1 MSEESKDESGKSK
14 GGIARAKSL
23 TSEQRKDI
31 AKKAAAAR
39 WKDKPLKAT
48 HKGNFKDYFGVNA
61 ECYILD
67 DQTKTP
73 VVTKT
78 GLARLLGIGDLARDI
93 DRLLESPYMREFGDP
108 ELRAKMGKAYNF
120 QYSGQSK
127 NISNAH
133 GYDITTIVDIGKA
146 LIDARNAGALPESRA
161 ESAETAQK
169 IINASAKSGIRGLA
183 YAVAGYEPE
192 AQEVIEAFKIHVQ
205 EEARAWSKVF
215 PDELYYEW
223 YRLYGLK
230 KPEKG
235 GHPIAFRWFTERHIY
250 EPLAKSKG
258 VVFELAKQSRE
269 ENGSRSD
276 KIHQFLSE
284 IGDKALRH
292 HIGKVSGMASMS
304 ESKEQYED
312 GLKRVFGEINTGKM
326 DPLI

>member
-1 MSEESKDESGKSK
+1 MNDDNKEPKGKAK
-14 GGIARAKSL
+14 GGIARAESL
-23 TSEQRKDI
+23 TKEQRSEI
-31 AKKAAAAR
+31 AKKGAAAR
-39 WKDKPLKAT
+39 WASKPLKAT

-78 GLARLLGIGDLARDI
+78 GLAKLLGIGELARDI
-93 DRLLESPYMREFGDP
+93 DRLLESPYMREHGDP
-108 ELRAKMGKAYNF
+108 ELRAKMKKAFNF

-127 NISNAH
+127 NITNAH

-146 LIDARNAGALPESRA
+146 LIDARDAGSLPDSRLA
-161 ESAETAQK
+161 SADTAQK

-192 AQEVIEAFKIHVQ
+192 AQEVIEAFKVHVQ

-223 YRLYGLK
+223 YRLYGLN
-230 KPEKG
+230 KPDKG

-250 EPLAKSKG
+250 KPLAKSKG
-258 VVFELAKQSRE
+258 VVFELAKQSRD

-284 IGDKALRH
+284 VGDKALRH
-292 HIGKVSGMASMS
+292 HIGKVVGMASMS
-304 ESKEQYED
+304 ETNDQYEA
-312 GLKRVFGEINTGKM
+312 GLKRVFGDI
-326 DPLI
+326 D

>member
-1 MSEESKDESGKSK
+1 MSKSNVEPAGKAK
-14 GGIARAKSL
+14 GGIARAESL
-23 TSEQRKDI
+23 TKEQRSDI

-39 WKDKPLKAT
+39 WASKPLKAT

-78 GLARLLGIGDLARDI
+78 GLAKLLGIGDLARDI
-93 DRLLESPYMREFGDP
+93 DRLLEAPYMKEHGDP
-108 ELRAKMGKAYNF
+108 ELRAKMKKAFNF

-127 NISNAH
+127 NITNAH

-146 LIDARNAGALPESRA
+146 LIDAREAKALPESRIA
-161 ESAETAQK
+161 SADTAQK

-192 AQEVIEAFKIHVQ
+192 AQEVIEAFKVHVQ

-223 YRLYGLK
+223 YRLYGLN
-230 KPEKG
+230 KPDKG

-250 EPLAKSKG
+250 KPLAKSKG
-258 VVFELAKQSRE
+258 VVFELAKQSRDE
-269 ENGSRSD
+269 KGSRSD

-284 IGDKALRH
+284 VGDKALRH
-292 HIGKVSGMASMS
+292 HIGKVVGMASMS
-304 ESKEQYED
+304 ESSEQYES
-312 GLKRVFGEINTGKM
+312 GLKRVFGEIE
-326 DPLI
+326 

>member
-1 MSEESKDESGKSK
+1 MSEENKEPKGKAK
-14 GGIARAKSL
+14 GGLARAESLPKEKRSEIAR
-23 TSEQRKDI
+23 
-31 AKKAAAAR
+31 KAAIAR
-39 WKDKPLKAT
+39 WGERPLKAT
-48 HKGNFKDYFGVNA
+48 HKGNFKDFFGVDA

-78 GLARLLGIGDLARDI
+78 GLARLLGIGELARDI
-93 DRLLESPYMREFGDP
+93 DRLLEAPYMREYGDP
-108 ELRAKMGKAYNF
+108 ELRAKMKKAFNF

-127 NISNAH
+127 NITNAH

-146 LIDARNAGALPESRA
+146 LIDAKNANALPESRIS
-161 ESAETAQK
+161 SAETAQK

-183 YAVAGYEPE
+183 YALAGYEPE
-192 AQEVIEAFKIHVQ
+192 AQEVIEAFKVHVQ

-250 EPLAKSKG
+250 KPLAKSKG
-258 VVFELAKQSRE
+258 VVFELAKQSRD

-284 IGDKALRH
+284 VGDKALRH
-292 HIGKVSGMASMS
+292 HIGKVVGMASMS
-304 ESKEQYED
+304 ENNEQYES
-312 GLKRVFGEINTGKM
+312 GLKRVFGDIE
-326 DPLI
+326 

>member
-1 MSEESKDESGKSK
+1 MDKDDKNEGKSK
-14 GGIARAKSL
+14 GGLARAQSL
-23 TSEQRKDI
+23 TKEQRSDI

-39 WKDKPLKAT
+39 WKNKPLKAT

-78 GLARLLGIGDLARDI
+78 GLARLLGIGELARDI
-93 DRLLESPYMREFGDP
+93 DRLLESPYMREYGDP
-108 ELRAKMGKAYNF
+108 ELRAKMKKAFNF

-127 NISNAH
+127 NITNAH

-146 LIDARNAGALPESRA
+146 LIDAKEAGALPESRL
-161 ESAETAQK
+161 ESADVAQK

-223 YRLYGLK
+223 YRLYNLK

-250 EPLAKSKG
+250 KPLAKSKG
-258 VVFELAKQSRE
+258 VVFELAKQSRD
-269 ENGSRSD
+269 ENGNRSD

-284 IGDKALRH
+284 VGDKALRH
-292 HIGKVSGMASMS
+292 HIGKVVGMASMS
-304 ESKEQYED
+304 DDSGQYEN
-312 GLKRVFGEINTGKM
+312 GLKRVFGDI
-326 DPLI
+326 D

>member
-1 MSEESKDESGKSK
+1 MSEDKDNSKAK
-14 GGIARAKSL
+14 GGLARAKSL
-23 TSEQRKDI
+23 TKEQRSEI
-31 AKKAAAAR
+31 AKKGAAAR
-39 WKDKPLKAT
+39 WKNKPLKAT
-48 HKGNFKDYFGVNA
+48 HKGNFKDYFGINA

-67 DQTKTP
+67 DETKTP

-78 GLARLLGIGDLARDI
+78 GLARLLGIGELARDI
-93 DRLLESPYMREFGDP
+93 DRLLESPYMREYGDP
-108 ELRAKMGKAYNF
+108 ELRAKMKKSYNF

-127 NISNAH
+127 NIPNAH
-133 GYDITTIVDIGKA
+133 EYDITTIVDIGKA
-146 LIDARNAGALPESRA
+146 LIDAKAANALPDSRIS
-161 ESAETAQK
+161 SAETAQK

-183 YAVAGYEPE
+183 YALAGYEPE
-192 AQEVIEAFKIHVQ
+192 AQEVIEAFKVHVQ

-223 YRLYGLK
+223 YRLYGLN

-250 EPLAKSKG
+250 KPLAKSKG
-258 VVFELAKQSRE
+258 VVFELAKQSRD

-292 HIGKVSGMASMS
+292 HIGKVVGMASMS
-304 ESKEQYED
+304 ENNEQYES
-312 GLKRVFGEINTGKM
+312 GLKRVFGEI
-326 DPLI
+326 D